1 MRLPHVLKVQ
11 YQGFEM
17 FPGCSWDSSRAP
29 QILMQ
34 CILII
39 RFPSR
44 ISYIYICI
52 HIYIEFLS
60 FLAHMEDKCVKTVK
74 MTKIGGFL
82 HLTKFSVTSQLGLTN
97 FWSTES
103 LKTLIAGQGAVR
115 HLPWFQNVSPRCR
128 APSLPQWWDLPT
140 LLPYYEYGKLV
151 WIIRGL

>member
-1 MRLPHVLKVQ
+1 MFLRYSIRDLICSQDVVGIRAGPLKFLCNAFLL
-11 YQGFEM
+11 YG
-17 FPGCSWDSSRAP
+17 SRAVY
-29 QILMQ
+29 
-34 CILII
+34 LI
-39 RFPSR
+39 
-44 ISYIYICI
+44 YIYMYTY
-52 HIYIEFLS
+52 IYIEFLS

-128 APSLPQWWDLPT
+128 APSLPQ
-140 LLPYYEYGKLV
+140 
-151 WIIRGL
+151 

>member
-1 MRLPHVLKVQ
+1 MFLRNSIRDLIYVVGIRAGPLKFLCNAFLL
-11 YQGFEM
+11 YG
-17 FPGCSWDSSRAP
+17 SRAVY
-29 QILMQ
+29 L
-34 CILII
+34 
-39 RFPSR
+39 
-44 ISYIYICI
+44 IYICI

-128 APSLPQWWDLPT
+128 APSLPQ
-140 LLPYYEYGKLV
+140 
-151 WIIRGL
+151 